1 MKKVSNAK
9 KLGDIHVFYI
19 FFIVFIIKS
28 PVEFPVLDEKNP
40 FHDHGP
46 GISSFHH
53 EEIVIILTSLKS
65 IQSKEKFT
73 KKFQILKMNRP
84 KALLS
89 YTISF

>member
-53 EEIVIILTSLKS
+53 EEIVIILTSLLVIILSLFKIELFNINNNLGQLPLS
-65 IQSKEKFT
+65 I
-73 KKFQILKMNRP
+73 I
-84 KALLS
+84 
-89 YTISF
+89 II